1 MKIIWKYWDCCGL
14 EVLFQH
20 IWCFIDFFVWV
31 GGLQSLF
38 SFMTTSAM
46 LHTDSLKSTPNHQR
60 WGVVQNGSSVYRH
73 INLTYT
79 LCPCLLLPNCT
90 MLSRHF
96 STKCCPK
103 FFSPQRLGGRL
114 FGALLEFIKGGVLA
128 GTLYYIPATA
138 SVLCAIF
145 CFFKSVWRAN

>member
-1 MKIIWKYWDCCGL
+1 MEAQYTDTLTLHILFVHVCYYRIVQCLVDTFQQNV
-14 EVLFQH
+14 VL
-20 IWCFIDFFVWV
+20 I
-31 GGLQSLF
+31 
-38 SFMTTSAM
+38 
-46 LHTDSLKSTPNHQR
+46 
-60 WGVVQNGSSVYRH
+60 
-73 INLTYT
+73 
-79 LCPCLLLPNCT
+79 
-90 MLSRHF
+90 
-96 STKCCPK
+96 